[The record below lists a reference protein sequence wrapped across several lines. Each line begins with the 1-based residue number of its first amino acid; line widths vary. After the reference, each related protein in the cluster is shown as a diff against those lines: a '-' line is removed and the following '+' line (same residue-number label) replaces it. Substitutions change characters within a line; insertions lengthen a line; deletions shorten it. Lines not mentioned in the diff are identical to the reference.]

1 MADQVLAS
9 GDARGLP
16 FVIVDKI
23 DARVL
28 AFDAAG
34 HLVGAVPALLG
45 LARGD
50 RMTPGIGHL
59 RLANIAPAQRITPAG
74 RFQAQLGTN
83 LAGHDV
89 LWVDYENAISLH
101 PVVTGNAAEQRLR
114 RLSTPSPLDN
124 RISYGCINVP
134 PRFFDDVIRPLFGP
148 AGGIVYILP
157 DAPSA

>member
-1 MADQVLAS
+1 V
-9 GDARGLP
+9 
-16 FVIVDKI
+16 VIDKVQ
-23 DARVL
+23 ATVA

-34 HLVGAVPALLG
+34 RPLGATSALLG

-50 RMTPGIGHL
+50 RSVPNIGHL

-83 LAGHDV
+83 ISGHSI
-89 LWVDYENAISLH
+89 LWIDYENAISLH
-101 PVVTGNAAEQRLR
+101 PVVTSNAAEQRLR
-114 RLSTPSPLDN
+114 RLATPSALDN

-134 PRFFDDVIRPLFGP
+134 PRFYEDVIRPLFAP

-157 DAPSA
+157 EMPAA